1 MISIEIYKRILSSLI
16 LLPISLF
23 FVIKGSILFILFI
36 LTCYFIASFEWQ
48 NMSKN
53 KPYNF
58 LGHMFLI
65 LSFFSVFYI
74 RNYFGENSLFIFLL
88 LILICISSDLG
99 GYSFGKIIKGPKL
112 TKISPKK
119 TYSGAIGGF
128 ILAIFF
134 SIIYFDFSHNITEK
148 NIVLGK
154 KEFIGTANYLI
165 DEIQNLQAP
174 ARTRDMIDE
183 WESLLDSDY
192 PESED
197 DLPAGQ
203 EYTDKM
209 LADEDEKRKGRLFD
223 MVNFAKDPSSEIEHE
238 PDEFLKAPQGTT
250 SPVGT
255 N

>member
-36 LTCYFIASFEWQ
+36 LTCFFTASYEWQ

-99 GYSFGKIIKGPKL
+99 GYLFGKIIKGPKL

-134 SIIYFDFSHNITEK
+134 SIIYFDFSHNITEQ

-154 KEFIGTANYLI
+154 KEFIFILI
-165 DEIQNLQAP
+165 ISIVSQVGDIIVSYFKRLSKLDDTGNIIPGHGGILD
-174 ARTRDMIDE
+174 RIDGMIFVFPFF
-183 WESLLDSDY
+183 LI
-192 PESED
+192 
-197 DLPAGQ
+197 
-203 EYTDKM
+203 
-209 LADEDEKRKGRLFD
+209 F
-223 MVNFAKDPSSEIEHE
+223 NFLIKLI
-238 PDEFLKAPQGTT
+238 
-250 SPVGT
+250 
-255 N
+255 